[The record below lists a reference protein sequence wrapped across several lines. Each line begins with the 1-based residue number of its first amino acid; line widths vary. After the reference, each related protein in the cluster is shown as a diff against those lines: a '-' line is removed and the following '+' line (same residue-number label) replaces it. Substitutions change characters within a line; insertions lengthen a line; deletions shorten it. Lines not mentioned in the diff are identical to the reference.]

1 METAT
6 PRSRRRQRPRP
17 RSMQPATG
25 RKRTVMDAVRELPN
39 FLRLLYG
46 LVTDPRVALVDKMLV
61 AGAVAYVLLPEDI
74 FPDFVPLVGEV
85 DDIFVLVLALS
96 RLMKSAGP
104 EIMLD
109 HWMGDPADLDDLN
122 LENVLAAAAFFLPR
136 RVRRRLRTIGRV

>member
-6 PRSRRRQRPRP
+6 PRSRRRPRP
-17 RSMQPATG
+17 RSAQPATG

-46 LVTDPRVALVDKMLV
+46 LVTDPRVAVVDKMLV

-85 DDIFVLVLALS
+85 DDIFVLVLALR

-104 EIMLD
+104 EIMLE

-136 RVRRRLRTIGRV
+136 RIRRRLRTIGRV